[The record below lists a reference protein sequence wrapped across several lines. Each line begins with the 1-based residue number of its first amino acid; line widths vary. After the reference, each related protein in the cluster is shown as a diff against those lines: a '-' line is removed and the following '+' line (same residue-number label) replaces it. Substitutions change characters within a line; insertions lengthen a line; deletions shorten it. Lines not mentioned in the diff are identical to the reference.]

1 MTNIIKDMLKQTR
14 RDKLLW
20 LGAIYIG
27 AMFATVFI
35 DNGLFSDTGSSF
47 FGFSMQSMS
56 IMIPLILGSMAARI
70 CGADLRD
77 KTANYELLFGKKRRE
92 VYFGRFIAS
101 FIACFTVMTLIFA
114 VIIVLPTS
122 LNGWGASLSAR
133 NTAAHIALLY
143 PIMFRILCFFT
154 AFTFLCRNDIIAFVV
169 AIVGTLMMFVFVFA
183 MSQLADIELTW
194 HLAVSDLMHLM
205 DFSNTTQGFEG
216 GKDITVFK
224 APIETA
230 AAVRSLIASFGI
242 GSFWLFGGY
251 MLFRKSDIS

>member
-1 MTNIIKDMLKQTR
+1 MTNIIKEMLKQTR
-14 RDKLLW
+14 HDKLLW
-20 LGAIYIG
+20 LGAVYIG
-27 AMFATVFI
+27 ALFATMFM
-35 DNGLFSDTGSSF
+35 DNGLTTDTGSSF
-47 FGFSMQSMS
+47 FGFSMQSMF
-56 IMIPLILGSMAARI
+56 IMIPLILGTMSARI

-77 KTANYELLFGKKRRE
+77 KTANYELLFGKKRWE

-101 FIACFTVMTLIFA
+101 FIACFAVMAVIFA
-114 VIIVLPTS
+114 VIIVLPTV
-122 LNGWGASLSAR
+122 LNGWGASLTVR
-133 NTAAHIALLY
+133 NAAAHLALLF

-169 AIVGTLMMFVFVFA
+169 AIVGTLMMFVFVLA

-205 DFSNTTQGFEG
+205 DFSNTTSGFADG
-216 GKDITVFK
+216 RDITVFK

-230 AAVRSLIASFGI
+230 AAVRSLLASFGF

>member
-1 MTNIIKDMLKQTR
+1 MTNIIKEMLRQTR
-14 RDKLLW
+14 RDPLLW
-20 LGAIYIG
+20 LGSVYIG
-27 AMFATVFI
+27 ALFVTIFS
-35 DNGLFSDTGSSF
+35 DNGLTTDTGSSF
-47 FGFSMQSMS
+47 FGFAMQSLS
-56 IMIPLILGSMAARI
+56 IMIPIILGAMAARI

-101 FIACFTVMTLIFA
+101 FIACFTVMTVIFA

-122 LNGWGASLSAR
+122 LNGWGESLTVR
-133 NTAAHIALLY
+133 NAAAHLALVY
-143 PIMFRILCFFT
+143 PIMFRMLCFFT

-169 AIVGTLMMFVFVFA
+169 AIVGTLMCFVFVFA

-194 HLAVSDLMHLM
+194 HLALSDLMHIL
-205 DFSNTTQGFEG
+205 DFSNTTQGFAD
-216 GKDITVFK
+216 GKDITVYK

-230 AAVRSLIASFGI
+230 AAVRSLLASFGI

-251 MLFRKSDIS
+251 MLYRKSDIS

>member
-1 MTNIIKDMLKQTR
+1 MTNIIKEMLRQTR

-20 LGAIYIG
+20 LGAVYIG
-27 AMFATVFI
+27 AMLGAMFS
-35 DNGLFSDTGSSF
+35 DNGLTTDTGSSF
-47 FGFSMQSMS
+47 FGFAMQTLY
-56 IMIPLILGSMAARI
+56 IMIPLILGTMAARI

-77 KTANYELLFGKKRRE
+77 KTANYELLFGKKRWE

-101 FIACFTVMTLIFA
+101 FIACFTVMTVIFA
-114 VIIVLPTS
+114 IVIILPTA
-122 LNGWGASLSAR
+122 LNGWGESLTVR
-133 NTAAHIALLY
+133 NAAAHLALVY

-169 AIVGTLMMFVFVFA
+169 AIVGTLMCFVFVFA

-194 HLAVSDLMHLM
+194 HLALSDLMHLM
-205 DFSNTTQGFEG
+205 DFSNTTQGFAD

-230 AAVRSLIASFGI
+230 AAVRSLLASFGI

-251 MLFRKSDIS
+251 MLYRKSDIS